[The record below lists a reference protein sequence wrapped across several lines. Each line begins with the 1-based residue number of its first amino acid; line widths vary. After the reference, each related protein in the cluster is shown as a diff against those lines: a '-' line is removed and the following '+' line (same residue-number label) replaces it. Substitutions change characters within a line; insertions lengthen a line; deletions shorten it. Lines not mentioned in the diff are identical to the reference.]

1 MVKNFISLSLIVLL
15 QVIGNGLLRY
25 GMQSIGSLDLHNPS
39 TIVAWLLN
47 TVTSPYVL
55 LGVILLIVW
64 FVVFLGALSWLD
76 LSYVLPMSSSTYI
89 LSALVAW
96 LVLGESVSK
105 GTWIGTLIVSVGVLL
120 VGQSERKQG
129 QEAAASV
136 GLSNSEGVSR

>member
-1 MVKNFISLSLIVLL
+1 MKNFISLSLIVLL

>member
-1 MVKNFISLSLIVLL
+1 VKNFISLSLIVLL